1 MQPHIV
7 WSEGI
12 DHISIKIDIENPD
25 EEQIYIEEDKICGSF
40 MYKTKKYDLNI
51 DLLHHISTQESYFN
65 KLRFIEIYLK
75 KKENINWGK
84 LTPIKDSRIMV
95 DWNKQILDSD
105 EELLVEELTDDEL
118 YIDDSQDSDNSDDS
132 DNELE
137 DNLENLENLEK
148 VNLEEMEV
156 LELNDI
162 NIIE

>member
-51 DLLHHISTQESYFN
+51 DLLHHISTQESYYN

-118 YIDDSQDSDNSDDS
+118 YIDDSDNSDNS

-137 DNLENLENLEK
+137 DNLESIEK

-156 LELNDI
+156 SELNDI